1 MPELPNGLKLAI
13 NWGALFDHGGNWF
26 GWLTD
31 VLGHIADHKITR
43 LDAAALDAPDDK
55 AVAVKIG
62 GTRIAKM
69 GKGSTA
75 EVAFEVAPREKWP
88 DCTLFDKVADEADDA
103 PPAPAAPAKSPWD
116 SLEDAVE
123 F

>member
-1 MPELPNGLKLAI
+1 VQVDVFCAAWPEPQVRQLRGSSRAVV
-13 NWGALFDHGGNWF
+13 GF
-26 GWLTD
+26 
-31 VLGHIADHKITR
+31 VTR

-88 DCTLFDKVADEADDA
+88 DRALFDKVADEADDA